1 MVTSLTS
8 NNPCIPIQY
17 VSDGGGKGTGVG
29 LVHVETIPTSADLS
43 GVSCA
48 HHGASTGRG
57 GASISNGVVA
67 VLYVDEKIRDS
78 SFFVRRPSS
87 ILYYSS
93 SVIRYPL
100 SIVEC
105 RDRVV
110 SESEKAKPKR
120 NIGHQSVTNSGWS
133 SYPKGNQ
140 M

>member
-1 MVTSLTS
+1 MVTSLTC

-17 VSDGGGKGTGVG
+17 ISDGRGKGTGIG

-48 HHGASTGRG
+48 HHAASTGSG

-67 VLYVDEKIRDS
+67 ACMPMKRAMIHRWWFAVC
-78 SFFVRRPSS
+78 RPRC
-87 ILYYSS
+87 I
-93 SVIRYPL
+93 IHHPL
-100 SIVEC
+100 SIIHC
-105 RDRVV
+105 RMPKSSR
-110 SESEKAKPKR
+110 KNARPKR

-140 M
+140 ELMPKC